1 MTDEVQCPFQY
12 LLAIWIFLWSVFS
25 SLLPIIFLPTVWLF
39 WLQNYTQ
46 LCFPETVL
54 NASKWTFPVL
64 SYFSSSH
71 FFSCPR
77 RHASWADSD
86 PVMIHC
92 SKFVNISLR
101 ALPFWKRSFGLFHS
115 TPHPGP
121 WHNVWHTEELLN
133 EIWNDHEWGQ
143 VTPTL
148 PSALSIPVPPHTR
161 STIPSTRQEPV
172 LVS

>member
-1 MTDEVQCPFQY
+1 MQWYLFVVLISSSLMTDEVQCPFQY

-101 ALPFWKRSFGLFHS
+101 ALPFWKRSFGLIS
-115 TPHPGP
+115 
-121 WHNVWHTEELLN
+121 WLCQCLCSLLTWACMVKA
-133 EIWNDHEWGQ
+133 EQ
-143 VTPTL
+143 
-148 PSALSIPVPPHTR
+148 LS
-161 STIPSTRQEPV
+161 
-172 LVS
+172 L